1 MCMTIY
7 IIPSKNLF
15 KFGFKI
21 TDDSKNPIGS
31 ITVRTFEIERKL
43 SVSTRAGSAS
53 ISTTIGAFNTKME
66 VGVGG
71 RKVTIVRKPSLFNT
85 RVDIT
90 GLPWVIKG
98 VCENYNYKIVD
109 GKKLIARISKAGSF
123 GGKIAVEITNPSD
136 ELCVTAVVA
145 AMIAANDAGATKRA
159 MENC

>member
-7 IIPSKNLF
+7 IISSKNLF
-15 KFGFKI
+15 KFGFQI

-31 ITVRTFEIERKL
+31 ITGRIFEIERKL

-66 VGVGG
+66 VSVGG

-98 VCENYNYKIVD
+98 VCENYNYKIVE
-109 GKKLIARISKAGSF
+109 GEKLIARISNAGF
-123 GGKIAVEITNPSD
+123 LVNLIAVEIPNPPD

-145 AMIAANDAGATKRA
+145 AMIAANDAGATRRA